1 MRLTLR
7 QGVDRQNGHV
17 VDGQGGQEGRR
28 EAGGPL
34 AITTGG
40 EIAALS

>member
-17 VDGQGGQEGRR
+17 VDGQGGQEDR
-28 EAGGPL
+28 AGERL
-34 AITTGG
+34 GG
-40 EIAALS
+40 HWP